1 MAWESFRIGSGT
13 LQMIQEL
20 CKPVWVVQKQPAN
33 HCLKPRGPAIN
44 RSIGPTGAT
53 TCVIATTAHP
63 IHLDIVEELLLF
75 QPGQRSGLGICTHIS
90 DDGFVEGV

>member
-44 RSIGPTGAT
+44 RSLGTTGAT
-53 TCVIATTAHP
+53 TGAVATSTHP
-63 IHLDIVEELLLF
+63 VQLVIVEELLIF
-75 QPGQRSGLGICTHIS
+75 QPGQCSGLGICTYIS
-90 DDGFVEGV
+90 DNRFMEGI

>member
-1 MAWESFRIGSGT
+1 MAGKLLRIGSGA

-44 RSIGPTGAT
+44 RSLGTTGAT
-53 TCVIATTAHP
+53 TGAVATSTHP
-63 IHLDIVEELLLF
+63 VQLVIVEELLLF

-90 DDGFVEGV
+90 YDGFVEGV

>member
-44 RSIGPTGAT
+44 RSIGTTGAT
-53 TCVIATTAHP
+53 TGVVATPAHP
-63 IHLDIVEELLLF
+63 VQLFIVEELLLF
-75 QPGQRSGLGICTHIS
+75 QPGQCNGLGICTHIS
-90 DDGFVEGV
+90 DDSFVESV

>member
-1 MAWESFRIGSGT
+1 MAGKLLRIGSGA

-44 RSIGPTGAT
+44 RSISATGAT
-53 TCVIATTAHP
+53 TGAVTAATNPVKLFIAKKLP
-63 IHLDIVEELLLF
+63 LF
-75 QPGQRSGLGICTHIS
+75 QPPESR
-90 DDGFVEGV
+90 